1 MLDLLRRYFFHFHA
15 LSLPGI
21 GTLQAKSVTAVL
33 DFPERKLFP
42 PTYETILIP
51 FDASKMSLQVEWLA
65 EMQNID
71 PQQVRNDLDAFA
83 ADIQKAILSDTSFL
97 LEDICS
103 LQKNASGKIQCKSL
117 LNTGAFFKPQH
128 AEKVIRQQEAH
139 MVRVGETERTSTEM
153 EAMLSE
159 ASPERKDYWWV
170 AAILLLFIA
179 VGAWY
184 SFKTMHP
191 AQSDHHS
198 FFHPIQPKEAPST
211 YRELP

>member
-1 MLDLLRRYFFHFHA
+1 MLDLLRRYFFRFHE

-21 GTLQAKSVTAVL
+21 GTLQAKSVAAVL

-42 PTYETILIP
+42 PTYETILLP
-51 FDASKMSLQVEWLA
+51 FDASKQSLQVEWLA
-65 EMQNID
+65 EKQNID
-71 PQQVRNDLDAFA
+71 QQQARENLDAFA
-83 ADIQKAILSDTSFL
+83 AHIQQVILNDASFL
-97 LEDICS
+97 LDDICS
-103 LQKNASGKIQCKSL
+103 LHQTASGEILCKSL
-117 LNTGAFFKPQH
+117 LNTEAFLKPQH
-128 AEKVIRQQEAH
+128 AEKVIREQEAH

-153 EAMLSE
+153 EAILSE

-191 AQSDHHS
+191 AQLEHHS

>member
-21 GTLQAKSVTAVL
+21 GTLQAKSVAAVL

-97 LEDICS
+97 LEDLCS
-103 LQKNASGKIQCKSL
+103 LQKTASGEIQCKSL

-128 AEKVIRQQEAH
+128 AEKVIREQEAH

>member
-1 MLDLLRRYFFHFHA
+1 MLDLLRRYFFSYHE

-21 GTLQAKSVTAVL
+21 GTLQAKSVAAVL
-33 DFPERKLFP
+33 DFPERKILP
-42 PTYETILIP
+42 PTYETVLIP
-51 FDASKMSLQVEWLA
+51 FDATKFSLQVKWLG
-65 EMQNID
+65 EMQNTD
-71 PQQVRNDLDAFA
+71 EQQVRQSLDTFSAE
-83 ADIQKAILSDTSFL
+83 IQQAISRDASFL
-97 LEDICS
+97 LDDICT
-103 LQKNASGKIQCKSL
+103 LHQTASGEIQSNNL

-128 AEKVIRQQEAH
+128 AEKVIREQEAH

-153 EAMLSE
+153 EAMLAE

-170 AAILLLFIA
+170 AAILLLIVA

-191 AQSDHHS
+191 VQSDHHS

>member
-1 MLDLLRRYFFHFHA
+1 MLDLLRRYFFRFHE

-21 GTLQAKSVTAVL
+21 GTLQAKSVAAVL

-42 PTYETILIP
+42 PTYETILLP
-51 FDASKMSLQVEWLA
+51 FDASKQSLQVEWLA
-65 EMQNID
+65 EKQNID
-71 PQQVRNDLDAFA
+71 QQQARENLDAFA
-83 ADIQKAILSDTSFL
+83 AHIQQVILNDASFL
-97 LEDICS
+97 LDDICS
-103 LQKNASGKIQCKSL
+103 LHQTASGEILCKSL
-117 LNTGAFFKPQH
+117 LNTDAFLKPQH
-128 AEKVIRQQEAH
+128 AEKVIREQEAH

-153 EAMLSE
+153 EAILSE

-191 AQSDHHS
+191 AQLEHHS